1 MPQRKRPRCATGGNP
16 RVETASNEPGPGGK
30 RETKLEFARQSY
42 RIFNRWEMEMIRRI
56 CNRNGRGRPRENRN
70 LITGGIRQMRQKFT
84 LIELL
89 VVIAII
95 AILAG
100 MLLPALNK
108 AREKAR
114 ETTCASNIKQIGNA
128 LLIYAGDNR
137 DDLPGVCNNNTQYLE
152 DYIGNYLGRPREV
165 TTGRQNSPSRKVPG
179 SAPPIRRFRTR
190 ETGGMATVMYS
201 LTRATVTAPPSVH
214 SPRAITV
221 PGISASGRTTLHG
234 RSLDCA
240 AVWRS

>member
-1 MPQRKRPRCATGGNP
+1 
-16 RVETASNEPGPGGK
+16 
-30 RETKLEFARQSY
+30 
-42 RIFNRWEMEMIRRI
+42 
-56 CNRNGRGRPRENRN
+56 
-70 LITGGIRQMRQKFT
+70 MRQKFT

-152 DYIGNYLGRPREV
+152 DYIGNYLGRPRGSDNRAAKLTEQKGPWFCPSYPTV
-165 TTGRQNSPSRKVPG
+165 PDTGNRGYGNSYVFTYQSD
-179 SAPPIRRFRTR
+179 F
-190 ETGGMATVMYS
+190 
-201 LTRATVTAPPSVH
+201 TAPPSVH